1 MHRESRTF
9 PGLTLDRDTPIYQL
23 YEPIGNR
30 ESQTSSAIL
39 SCDRCIRLGKLEK
52 QVLLLLGRDSDSSVA
67 DAESNP
73 IAALDFAW
81 INIHGDRAVIGKL
94 AGVAQQIEQ
103 DLSDFSDICVHRA
116 EAFCDMH
123 ANRVAVFSCRRLQ
136 RGGHFLDQRR
146 HVEVL

>member
-9 PGLTLDRDTPIYQL
+9 PGLTLDRDTPFHQL

-39 SCDRCIRLGKLEK
+39 SCDRGIRLGKLEE

-73 IAALDFAW
+73 IAALDFAL
-81 INIHGDRAVIGKL
+81 INIHGDPDVIAKL
-94 AGVAQQIEQ
+94 AEIPHQIHQ
-103 DLSDFSDICVHRA
+103 
-116 EAFCDMH
+116 
-123 ANRVAVFSCRRLQ
+123 
-136 RGGHFLDQRR
+136 
-146 HVEVL
+146 